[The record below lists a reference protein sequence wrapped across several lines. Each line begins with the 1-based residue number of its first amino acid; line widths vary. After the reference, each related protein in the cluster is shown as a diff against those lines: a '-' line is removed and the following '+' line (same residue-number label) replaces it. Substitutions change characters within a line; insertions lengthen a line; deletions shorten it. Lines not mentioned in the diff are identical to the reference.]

1 MWKNLKKNLKDA
13 SFFTPKKPLKHQNNL
28 WNSKYI
34 IYRYRFTDLCRE
46 NCSIMGEYE
55 SFSRLSLLISGLG
68 KMAVDLDSIKSAISE
83 IDGRLEENSARWVQY
98 ITIFRFYY
106 IDNTI
111 RWIIFY
117 QTRLE
122 IIFYFSN
129 MASSSKLL
137 VVMFVVLF
145 VRDLLAL
152 SFTGFFYYYHYT
164 LLSNG
169 MFMGL
174 R

>member
-1 MWKNLKKNLKDA
+1 MVRSSPVPWFVFVNKYPANVEKNLKKNLKDA

-106 IDNTI
+106 IDNTTS
-111 RWIIFY
+111 WIIFTK
-117 QTRLE
+117 QD
-122 IIFYFSN
+122 
-129 MASSSKLL
+129 SKL
-137 VVMFVVLF
+137 FSIF
-145 VRDLLAL
+145 QTWLLQVSFLSLCL
-152 SFTGFFYYYHYT
+152 SFFSWEIYLH
-164 LLSNG
+164 LA
-169 MFMGL
+169 
-174 R
+174 